1 MEIQDR
7 ETLGRFAREHHL
19 TYELEPE
26 VVEGEQRDV
35 VGFEVRLYATHGE
48 SKLEAPGCPRCVELA
63 GELRSFAERLIS
75 AGDAPRWTEI
85 TPPGAPALYQSAE
98 VPGAD
103 EVALAMRVRRDP
115 RDGGTAKPSDDPHVG
130 EIRARLEAVGAHRR

>member
-7 ETLGRFAREHHL
+7 ETLGRFAREHHV

-26 VVEGEQRDV
+26 G
-35 VGFEVRLYATHGE
+35 
-48 SKLEAPGCPRCVELA
+48 
-63 GELRSFAERLIS
+63 SFAERLIS
-75 AGDAPRWTEI
+75 TGDAPRWTEI
-85 TPPGAPALYQSAE
+85 APPGAPALYQSAE